1 MRRREHQERCDQ
13 EAGNERI
20 LETRTLTGVRRHQ
33 PLQTTPFRGGRL
45 PLEAFVAIAIAVLQV
60 WLIFAHSPWRD
71 EAQAILVAQQ
81 PLGRLFGQLHYEGH
95 PALYYLILKAATLVA
110 PGIGA
115 LKLTAAACSLAT
127 LGLIWWRSPFG
138 FWTKSA
144 LSLNYLIFFEYGVIA
159 RSYGVGALLFF
170 AFVVTRR
177 QKIVPWVFL
186 ALLANVAV
194 HTAILAAVCALWQLR
209 EDRWSWKGGA
219 ILGLGLGVAL
229 LTIWPA
235 HDVIGSYSTAHT
247 PFVRGMVTLAKT
259 SGLLTW
265 SDPTHPVAVWGAVT
279 PLPFALTLGALFP
292 LVGVL
297 ALGRNTDHK
306 LLFLICFL
314 TIFAFGT
321 LVYVALLRHLGF
333 AALLMI
339 GLLWAQVEAGERL
352 NATARAW
359 MALAAIG
366 GVWFAVTA
374 LFVPFS
380 GAAALSTWAMR
391 SGSVNMP
398 WAASPGHAGVSYS
411 AITGRPT
418 FNLQKG
424 CWNTYQ
430 RWNYDPA
437 KPVTDKD
444 ITAFTQATGG
454 GYLVGAVQLPAA
466 PGRQLE
472 QVFNGEM
479 SGETTYVYR
488 VRPTGS
494 VRLVTLPNC
503 A

>member
-1 MRRREHQERCDQ
+1 MTD
-13 EAGNERI
+13 
-20 LETRTLTGVRRHQ
+20 VRRHP
-33 PLQTTPFRGGRL
+33 PLQTTSVPGGRV
-45 PLEAFVAIAIAVLQV
+45 PLEAFVAIAVAALQI

-71 EAQAILVAQQ
+71 EAQAVLVAQQ

-95 PALYYLILKAATLVA
+95 PALYYLVLKGATPIA

-138 FWTKSA
+138 FWAKCA

-159 RSYGVGALLFF
+159 RSYGLGALLFF
-170 AFVVTRR
+170 AFVATRR
-177 QKIVPWVFL
+177 QRIVPWLLL

-194 HTAILAAVCALWQLR
+194 HTAILAAVCALWQLM
-209 EDRWSWKGGA
+209 EGRWSWKGGA
-219 ILGLGLGVAL
+219 ILGLGFGVAL

-235 HDVIGSYSTAHT
+235 HDIVGSYSAART
-247 PFVRGMVTLAKT
+247 PIVRGIVTLAKT

-265 SDPTHPVAVWGAVT
+265 SDPTHPVAVWGAVA
-279 PLPFALTLGALFP
+279 PLAFALPLGALFP

-297 ALGRNTDHK
+297 ALGRNRDHK
-306 LLFLICFL
+306 ILFLLCFM

-352 NATARAW
+352 NATARTW
-359 MALAAIG
+359 MALAAAG

-374 LFVPFS
+374 LIIPFS
-380 GAAALSTWAMR
+380 GAAALSDWATR

-398 WAASPGHAGVSYS
+398 WAATPGHAGVYYS
-411 AITGRPT
+411 TIAGRPT

-437 KPVTDKD
+437 KPVTDRD
-444 ITAFTQATGG
+444 ITAFAQATGG
-454 GYLVGAVQLPAA
+454 GYVVSGVQLGAA
-466 PGRQLE
+466 PGRRLE
-472 QVFNGEM
+472 QVFSGEM

-488 VRPTGS
+488 VRPTGP
-494 VRLVTLPNC
+494 VRLVALPDC